1 MTKIILA
8 SQSEARKRL
17 LQDAG
22 IPFEA
27 IPARVDEEMVKA
39 SLASEGAN
47 PRDVADMLAELK
59 AQKIANRYPDQMVLG
74 SDQVLSFQ
82 GECLSKANSPDELAT
97 QIGRLQGQT
106 HTLMS
111 AAVIYKDGEPMWRH
125 VGLARMSMRA
135 LTPTF
140 IDDYVDQY
148 WEEIRFCVG
157 GYRAE
162 AEGIRLFSSIQGDM
176 PTVMGLPLLPLLAFL
191 SLHEIVPS

>member
-22 IPFEA
+22 ILFEA

-82 GECLSKANSPDELAT
+82 GECLSKATSPDELAT

-125 VGLARMSMRA
+125 VSLARMSMRA

>member
-8 SQSEARKRL
+8 SQSEARKRV

-22 IPFEA
+22 ILFEA
-27 IPARVDEEMVKA
+27 IPARVDEEMIKA
-39 SLASEGAN
+39 SLSAEGAN
-47 PRDVADMLAELK
+47 PRDVADTLAELK
-59 AQKIANRYPDQMVLG
+59 AQKVANRHPDKIVLG
-74 SDQVLSFQ
+74 SDQILSFQ
-82 GECLSKANSPDELAT
+82 GECLSKANSPEELKA
-97 QIGRLQGQT
+97 QLGRLQGQT

-111 AAVIYKDGEPMWRH
+111 AAVIYRDGEPMWRH
-125 VGLARMSMRA
+125 VGLARLSMRS
-135 LTPTF
+135 LSSTF

-162 AEGIRLFSSIQGDM
+162 AEGVRLFSNIQGDM